1 MDTSTH
7 SMSTLFEQLGL
18 PSDNQSIESFIAH
31 HQMRDATQA
40 LQDLEC
46 WTPSQ
51 ARFIAESLAEDSD
64 WAEVVD
70 ELNTR
75 LHS

>member
-18 PSDNQSIESFIAH
+18 PSDRRSIENFIAH
-31 HQMRDATQA
+31 NHMRDAAQL
-40 LQDLEC
+40 LQQHRC
-46 WTPSQ
+46 WNPSQ
-51 ARFIAESLAEDSD
+51 ARFIAEALEQDSD

-75 LHS
+75 LHG